1 MTPTATLTD
10 HQRRLVTDSFTR
22 LVPISTE
29 AAALFYNRLWEIAP
43 ETKALFSS
51 TDMAAQG
58 MKLMQTLGV
67 AVRALHDL
75 DGLTPILRDLG
86 QRHIGYGVSRQ
97 QYDAI
102 GAALLWM
109 LEHFLGDDFTP
120 ELRDAWDSAYRLISD
135 ITQQVYDQR
144 SA

>member
-1 MTPTATLTD
+1 MTPTDTLTD
-10 HQRRLVTDSFTR
+10 QQRRLVTDSFAQ
-22 LVPISTE
+22 LVPISAESTT
-29 AAALFYNRLWEIAP
+29 LFYNRLWEIAP
-43 ETKALFSS
+43 ETKPLFNT

-75 DGLTPILRDLG
+75 DSLRPFLLDLG
-86 QRHIGYGVSRQ
+86 QRHIGYGVSQ
-97 QYDAI
+97 EQYAAV

-109 LEHFLGDDFTP
+109 LEQSLGDEFTP
-120 ELRDAWDSAYRLISD
+120 ELHQAWDSAYRLISD